1 MSEVVLPLL
10 VITLLILLNGLF
22 VAAEFAIVAARRVR
36 LEARARRGG
45 WALGFVRRILGSAPL
60 QDRYIAVAQLG
71 ITLATIGLGMYGE
84 PSIAGWIHRPLA
96 RLGGIGEAA
105 AHSIGSVVAV
115 LLMTYFHVVVGEMI
129 PKALALRAPERV
141 ALGVS
146 RSMHVSGMLFLPLVA
161 LLTAVGNGL
170 LRLFRIP
177 LTGEARLYSP
187 AELSRLVR
195 ESHEEG
201 AVSEEEERLINN
213 ILEFGEREVRHV
225 MLPRLRVEALPLD
238 ASWEDVRRT
247 VARKRYSRY
256 PVYRNDLDD
265 VVGVLHAKDFIEHDL
280 LVQDGSADPA
290 DLRSLA
296 RRVPRVPEAMPVERL
311 LAAFKRLHVHMALV
325 VEEHGGTAGI
335 VTLDDLLEEVVGEV
349 AGEPEREEAPE
360 VESLGDQAYLVDG
373 AMQLHRFNERF
384 ETSLV
389 AEESTTIAGFVL
401 ERLRRVPEQGEEV
414 LTDGLAL
421 RVHELKGLAI
431 ARLRVE
437 LRRRRDQSK
446 PSEQ

>member
-1 MSEVVLPLL
+1 MGDVVLPLL
-10 VITLLILLNGLF
+10 VITLLIVFNGLF
-22 VAAEFAIVAARRVR
+22 VAAEFAIVAARRIR
-36 LEARARRGG
+36 LESGGRQGG
-45 WALGFVRRILGSAPL
+45 WALRYVQRILGSAPL

-84 PSIAGWIHRPLA
+84 PSVAGWIHGLA
-96 RLGGIGEAA
+96 GNLGGVGEGA
-105 AHSIGSVVAV
+105 AHSIGTVVAV
-115 LLMTYFHVVVGEMI
+115 LVLTYFHVVVGEMI
-129 PKALALRAPERV
+129 PKALALQAPERV

-146 RSMHVSGMLFLPLVA
+146 RPMQLSGMLFLPLVA

-177 LTGEARLYSP
+177 LTGDAQLYSP
-187 AELSRLVR
+187 AELSHLVR

-238 ASWEDVRRT
+238 AGWEDLRRT

-265 VVGVLHAKDFIEHDL
+265 VVGVLHAKDFIAHDL
-280 LVQDGSADPA
+280 RVQDGDPA
-290 DLRSLA
+290 PDDLRPLV

-349 AGEPEREEAPE
+349 AGEPEREEPPE
-360 VESLGDQAYLVDG
+360 VEPLGGQAYLVDG
-373 AMQLHRFNERF
+373 TMQLHRFNERF
-384 ETSLV
+384 ETSLA

-401 ERLRRVPEQGEEV
+401 ERLRRIPEPGEEV

-421 RVHELKGLAI
+421 QVHELKGLAI

-437 LRRRRDQSK
+437 FRPQRGRPKS
-446 PSEQ
+446 SEQ

>member
-10 VITLLILLNGLF
+10 VITVLIVLNGLF

-36 LEARARRGG
+36 LESGERQGG
-45 WALGFVRRILGSAPL
+45 WAVRYVSRILGSAPL

-84 PSIAGWIHRPLA
+84 PSVAGWIDALA
-96 RLGGIGEAA
+96 GRLGGIGEGT
-105 AHSIGSVVAV
+105 AHSIGTVVAV
-115 LLMTYFHVVVGEMI
+115 LVLTYFHVVVGEMI
-129 PKALALRAPERV
+129 PKALALQEPERV

-146 RSMHVSGMLFLPLVA
+146 RPMRVSGILFLPLVA

-170 LRLFRIP
+170 LRLFRVP

-187 AELSRLVR
+187 AELSHLVR
-195 ESHEEG
+195 ESQEEG
-201 AVSEEEERLINN
+201 AVSAEEERLISN

-225 MLPRLRVEALPLD
+225 MLPRLRVEALALD
-238 ASWEDVRRT
+238 ASWEDVRLAL
-247 VARKRYSRY
+247 ARKRYSRY
-256 PVYRNDLDD
+256 PVYRTDLDD

-280 LVQDGSADPA
+280 RLQDGAAGAP
-290 DLRSLA
+290 DLRSLV

-325 VEEHGGTAGI
+325 VEEHGGTAGV

-360 VESLGDQAYLVDG
+360 VEPLGDQSYLVDG

-384 ETSLV
+384 ETSLA

-401 ERLRRVPEQGEEV
+401 ERLRRVPQPGEEV
-414 LTDGLAL
+414 LADGLVL

-437 LRRRRDQSK
+437 LRRQRGQSK